1 MQLISNHNQL
11 HMPYVRNNKHRGQ
24 IRRSFPLA
32 TRYPPIRRV
41 GEDTFADVD
50 PDSYYSAAVAWMRA
64 HGITTGCANDD
75 DGQPLFCPDEN
86 ATRAHVAAFLYRTAT
101 NPESWGENGGILR
114 ESP

>member
-1 MQLISNHNQL
+1 
-11 HMPYVRNNKHRGQ
+11 
-24 IRRSFPLA
+24 
-32 TRYPPIRRV
+32 
-41 GEDTFADVD
+41 
-50 PDSYYSAAVAWMRA
+50 MR
-64 HGITTGCANDD
+64 NDD